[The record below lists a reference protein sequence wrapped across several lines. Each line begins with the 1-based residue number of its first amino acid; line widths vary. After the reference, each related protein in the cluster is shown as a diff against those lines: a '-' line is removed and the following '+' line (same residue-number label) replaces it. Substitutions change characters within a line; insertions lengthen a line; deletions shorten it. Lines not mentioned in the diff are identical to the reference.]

1 MKGGEQNALSL
12 RERDRERVEG
22 RGGFLIPSPLV
33 GEGQGER
40 TRSIQEQISP

>member
-22 RGGFLIPSPLV
+22 RGALIPSPLV
-33 GEGQGER
+33 GEG
-40 TRSIQEQISP
+40 